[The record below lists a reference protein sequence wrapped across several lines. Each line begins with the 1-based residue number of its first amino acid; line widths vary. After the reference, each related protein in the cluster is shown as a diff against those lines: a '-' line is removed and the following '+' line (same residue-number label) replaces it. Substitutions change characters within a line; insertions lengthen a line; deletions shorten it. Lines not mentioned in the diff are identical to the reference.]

1 MDPNYELDT
10 HIDFLPRAEVASSRM
25 SNLGELTKTLAMA
38 EKFDD
43 RSEKRVRD
51 MQGMYSFEG
60 ADQITYAL
68 LLTPR

>member
-1 MDPNYELDT
+1 MDPNYELET

-43 RSEKRVRD
+43 RSEKESKR
-51 MQGMYSFEG
+51 
-60 ADQITYAL
+60 YARYVL
-68 LLTPR
+68 IRRC